1 MCSVVQNSN
10 IHKNNRVSVVVVVED
25 EETVDTG

>member
-10 IHKNNRVSVVVVVED
+10 IHKNNRVSVVVVED
-25 EETVDTG
+25 EGTVDTG